1 MSPSDAEA
9 LPSPP
14 TSPAPAR
21 GSIRLEG
28 VRKTFRR
35 TRGGPEHAALDGID
49 LEIPGGSVFGVI
61 GRSGAGKSTL
71 LRTINLLAAPTSGR
85 LLIDGVEVDGT
96 RRSELAGLRRR
107 TSMIFQHFSLLAS
120 KTVWQNVA
128 LPLKLAGV
136 PAPEI
141 DRRVADLVSL
151 VGLAELAHAYPASL
165 SGGQKQRVAIA
176 RALVHDPEILL
187 SDEATSALDPE
198 TTRSILELIRRINRE
213 RGVTVVLITH
223 EMSVVEAVADS
234 VAIVDAGRIVE
245 QGPTWR
251 IFSDPRHP
259 VTVELVRSARHD
271 SRSDIEAA
279 VAHMP
284 RNAEHR
290 YVARFDGT
298 APVDL
303 GPLAPDARV
312 LVSSIRPVQ
321 GRSQGYAVF
330 ESREGEQPV
339 FARAERLGIRVESL
353 EAGPLPGEDPAADP
367 GPGPTAGP
375 IV

>member
-1 MSPSDAEA
+1 MSPSDAG
-9 LPSPP
+9 
-14 TSPAPAR
+14 APDAVAR

-28 VRKTFRR
+28 IRKTFRR
-35 TRGGPEHAALDGID
+35 TRGGAEHAALDGVD

-71 LRTINLLAAPTSGR
+71 LRTINLLAAPVEGR
-85 LLIDGVEVDGT
+85 LLIDGEVVDGS
-96 RRSELAGLRRR
+96 RPAELARLRRR

-128 LPLKLAGV
+128 LPLRLAGV
-136 PAPEI
+136 PAAEI
-141 DRRVADLVSL
+141 DRHVADLVSL
-151 VGLAELAHAYPASL
+151 VGLADLAHAYPSSL

-223 EMSVVEAVADS
+223 EMSVVEEVADA

-259 VTVELVRSARHD
+259 VTAELVRSARRD
-271 SRSDIEAA
+271 GRDDIAA
-279 VAHMP
+279 SIARVP
-284 RNAEHR
+284 RRAAHR

-303 GPLAPDARV
+303 AALAADSRLLAG
-312 LVSSIRPVQ
+312 SIRPVQ
-321 GRSQGYAVF
+321 GHSQGYTVF
-330 ESREGEQPV
+330 ESDEGEPAV
-339 FARAERLGIRVESL
+339 ASRAARLGVAVELLDSRV
-353 EAGPLPGEDPAADP
+353 
-367 GPGPTAGP
+367 
-375 IV
+375 

>member
-1 MSPSDAEA
+1 MSPSDADA
-9 LPSPP
+9 SAADAGADA
-14 TSPAPAR
+14 SAAAGASAPAR

-28 VRKTFRR
+28 IRKTFRR
-35 TRGGPEHAALDGID
+35 VRGAGEHTALDGID
-49 LEIPGGSVFGVI
+49 LEIPGGSIFGVI

-71 LRTINLLAAPTSGR
+71 LRTINLLAVPDSGR
-85 LLIDGVEVDGT
+85 LVIDGEAVDGS
-96 RRSELAGLRRR
+96 RRSEVAGLRRR

-120 KTVWQNVA
+120 KTVWENVA

-136 PAPEI
+136 PTAEI

-151 VGLAELAHAYPASL
+151 VGLADLAHAFPASL

-223 EMSVVEAVADS
+223 EMSVVESVADAI
-234 VAIVDAGRIVE
+234 AIVDAGRIIE

-251 IFSDPRHP
+251 IFSAPRHP
-259 VTVELVRSARHD
+259 VTAELVRSARHD
-271 SRSDIEAA
+271 SRSDIEAS
-279 VAHMP
+279 VAQLPP
-284 RNAEHR
+284 RAAHR

-298 APVDL
+298 TPVDL
-303 GPLAPDARV
+303 GAL
-312 LVSSIRPVQ
+312 
-321 GRSQGYAVF
+321 
-330 ESREGEQPV
+330 
-339 FARAERLGIRVESL
+339 
-353 EAGPLPGEDPAADP
+353 AAD
-367 GPGPTAGP
+367 A
-375 IV
+375 

>member
-1 MSPSDAEA
+1 MSPSEPAVPEAGAPEPSAAE
-9 LPSPP
+9 PSAAG
-14 TSPAPAR
+14 APAR
-21 GSIRLEG
+21 GTIRLEG

-49 LEIPGGSVFGVI
+49 LDIPGGCIYGII

-71 LRTINLLAAPTSGR
+71 LRTINLLAAPDEGR
-85 LLIDGVEVDGT
+85 LLIDGEAVDGGHRT
-96 RRSELAGLRRR
+96 ELAGLRRR
-107 TSMIFQHFSLLAS
+107 TGMIFQHFSLLSS
-120 KTVWQNVA
+120 KTVWQNIA
-128 LPLKLAGV
+128 LPLRLAGT
-136 PAPEI
+136 PAAEI
-141 DRRVADLVSL
+141 DRRVAELVSL
-151 VGLAELAHAYPASL
+151 VGLAELAHAYPAGL

-198 TTRSILELIRRINRE
+198 TTRSILDLIRRINRE

-234 VAIVDAGRIVE
+234 VAIVEAGRIVE

-259 VTVELVRSARHD
+259 VTAELVRAARHD
-271 SRSDIEAA
+271 SRSDIEASI
-279 VAHMP
+279 AHIP
-284 RNAEHR
+284 QLAAHR

-298 APVDL
+298 TSVELAA
-303 GPLAPDARV
+303 LAPDARV
-312 LVSSIRPVQ
+312 LTSSIRPVQ

-330 ESREGEQPV
+330 ESDEGEG
-339 FARAERLGIRVESL
+339 AISERAGRLGVTVEGL
-353 EAGPLPGEDPAADP
+353 DPVPAA
-367 GPGPTAGP
+367 GER
-375 IV
+375 